1 MLERGFKGS
10 KLDEELKNAEKE
22 AGILAGEETIKK
34 ETPVEDVTISAPTEQ
49 VKTTE
54 QIAVEKVEKEEKME
68 EIKDQIVEKI
78 DQVQSYQKALNPE
91 TSAEEYLNSKMEEV
105 GKIEGFTR
113 RAIDELISGAK
124 NEEDKK
130 VFSEI
135 LDKVNQIKKDLLEA
149 RMNFDYTQKHQGTI
163 KTMKDFSKKGNLSL
177 ITKNPQLANDIENG
191 FDDKDPYLNS
201 TTIVDLNKV
210 TPDQFQRIMKVF
222 EFSKVTTAIGFPNK
236 DSVFNAYN
244 FDKPIYKK
252 KVKLGDGKHAFNLTS
267 NTPGVILRVHEDKPY
282 GDFMKLSLNQDFVK
296 EVLYI

>member
-1 MLERGFKGS
+1 MLERGFKG
-10 KLDEELKNAEKE
+10 KELDEELKNAEKE

-34 ETPVEDVTISAPTEQ
+34 ETPVEDVTISTPTEQ

-54 QIAVEKVEKEEKME
+54 QIAVEKEEKEEQME

-135 LDKVNQIKKDLLEA
+135 LDKVNQT
-149 RMNFDYTQKHQGTI
+149 YTI
-163 KTMKDFSKKGNLSL
+163 KL
-177 ITKNPQLANDIENG
+177 IKN
-191 FDDKDPYLNS
+191 
-201 TTIVDLNKV
+201 
-210 TPDQFQRIMKVF
+210 
-222 EFSKVTTAIGFPNK
+222 
-236 DSVFNAYN
+236 
-244 FDKPIYKK
+244 
-252 KVKLGDGKHAFNLTS
+252 
-267 NTPGVILRVHEDKPY
+267 
-282 GDFMKLSLNQDFVK
+282 
-296 EVLYI
+296 